1 MTTLE
6 ELKYKRKGSLIVVFT
21 LGLAGAFQIQGIGDI
36 WKSNVFKDT
45 SLSQNEGLGFV
56 LKIVSFLF
64 LTVLLAVPM
73 FIIHLFKL
81 VYYQIEILRLTP

>member
-1 MTTLE
+1 MTRLE
-6 ELKYKRKGSLIVVFT
+6 ELKLNRKASLIIVCT
-21 LGLAGAFQIQGIGDI
+21 LGLAGAFQIQSIGEI
-36 WKSNVFKDT
+36 WKSNIFKDT

-64 LTVLLAVPM
+64 LTMLLAIPM

-81 VYYQIEILRLTP
+81 IYCQIKISQLTS